1 MNGGFSLEFQIS
13 KPVWSVIINTFHCQV
28 EVFIEKLKTQMQCI
42 IQRKVLI
49 PIIKV
54 LLEGNKASGYLPWE
68 GRHSVKNEIH
78 W

>member
-1 MNGGFSLEFQIS
+1 MAAFHWNSRSQNQFGW
-13 KPVWSVIINTFHCQV
+13 PVINTLHCQV

-68 GRHSVKNEIH
+68 GRHSVRNEIH
-78 W
+78 L

>member
-1 MNGGFSLEFQIS
+1 MAAFHWNSRSQNQFG
-13 KPVWSVIINTFHCQV
+13 WSVINTLHCQV

-68 GRHSVKNEIH
+68 GRHSVRTEIH
-78 W
+78 L